1 MGVRSAADLIAS
13 CHSTTNTFQHHQPTF
28 GTIIK
33 TCVIHVTTLKSPRNW
48 APYNKTLHL
57 EWNFSPMD
65 GKVNL
70 ILTRPQQ
77 PSVTTRQNKAMVR
90 KTKKQKAKRIL
101 GPALFLQGYSHH
113 RQGDKERFNSCQ
125 GITGGFPRGY
135 FMGWHKP
142 TPSVTCRW
150 TCQAGL
156 IRSETQRA
164 IASLDNTTIALR
176 VHNSRPKTEAAERHL
191 NWILSLAG
199 PWQWF
204 TCNPRM
210 GWELDS
216 A

>member
-1 MGVRSAADLIAS
+1 MKLLNHGWQSKPNPNQ
-13 CHSTTNTFQHHQPTF
+13 TTATVCYHQVEQSH
-28 GTIIK
+28 GEEGG
-33 TCVIHVTTLKSPRNW
+33 PRR
-48 APYNKTLHL
+48 
-57 EWNFSPMD
+57 E
-65 GKVNL
+65 
-70 ILTRPQQ
+70 
-77 PSVTTRQNKAMVR
+77 
-90 KTKKQKAKRIL
+90 KQKAKRIL

-113 RQGDKERFNSCQ
+113 LQGDKERFNSCQ
-125 GITGGFPRGY
+125 DITGGFPRGY

-164 IASLDNTTIALR
+164 IASLDNTAIALR
-176 VHNSRPKTEAAERHL
+176 VHNSRPKTETAERPL

-204 TCNPRM
+204 TCNRGK
-210 GWELDS
+210 GWEPDS